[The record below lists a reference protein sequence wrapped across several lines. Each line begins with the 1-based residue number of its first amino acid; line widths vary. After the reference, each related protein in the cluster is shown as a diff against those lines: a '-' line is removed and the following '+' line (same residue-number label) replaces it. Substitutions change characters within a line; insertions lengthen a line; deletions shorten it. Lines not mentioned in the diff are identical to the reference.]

1 MIETYSNI
9 LKKYWGY
16 NSFRGIQLDI
26 IDSVC
31 HGRDTLGLM
40 PTGGGKSI
48 TFQVPALAMQ
58 GVCLVVSP
66 LIALMKDQ
74 VANLRK
80 RHIPAAA
87 ITSDMG
93 RYEIVSTLDNAIF
106 GGIKILY
113 VSPERLSSE
122 LFLTKLSK
130 IDVSLIT
137 IDEAHCITQWGYD
150 FRPSYLGIAE
160 IRKLKPDAPILALTA
175 TATEDVVD
183 DIQLQLGF
191 REPNVF
197 RMSFRRENLAY
208 IVRPTDHKETELLH
222 ILKHTEGSSIVYV
235 RTRDDSSAI
244 AHYLSNNGVPATYY
258 HAGLSA
264 YDKDTRQRE
273 WQKDKVR
280 VIVATNAFGMGIDK
294 PNVRLVIHLLCPD
307 SLEAYFQEAGRAGR
321 DGDKSYAILLFGK
334 KDIVTLRR
342 HFTDRFPKKDVVRQV
357 YEHLACFFQLG
368 VGSGL
373 NAMFNFDIDKFCH
386 NFHYFPTTITAS
398 LEILNLSGYLDYSF
412 DNRQMSRI
420 IFLTGRDN
428 LYLLH
433 GNSLTTESV
442 IEELLRLY
450 GGLFTSL
457 VPIDEALIAQYC
469 NIGKADV
476 QGILISLSQR
486 GIIRYIPPQNFPYIR
501 FVRPRV
507 DKEGIIIPQNAYD
520 QRFYKH
526 QSREQAV
533 EGYLLSTQRC
543 RSQYLLNYFGEDN
556 SEPCH
561 QCDICLGYHRA

>member
-1 MIETYSNI
+1 MRETYSSI

-16 NSFRGIQLDI
+16 DSFRGIQQDI

-48 TFQVPALAMQ
+48 TFQVPALAMD
-58 GVCLVVSP
+58 GMCLVVSP

-74 VANLRK
+74 VASLRK
-80 RHIPAAA
+80 RHISAAS
-87 ITSDMG
+87 ITSDMS
-93 RYEIVSTLDNAIF
+93 RYDIVSTLDSAIF

-122 LFLTKLSK
+122 LFLNKLAK
-130 IDVSLIT
+130 IDVSFIT

-150 FRPSYLGIAE
+150 FRPSYLAISE
-160 IRKLKPDAPILALTA
+160 VRKLKPDSPVLALTA
-175 TATEDVVD
+175 TATEDVIE
-183 DIQLQLGF
+183 DIQCQLGF

-208 IVRPTDHKETELLH
+208 IVRSTDHKESELLH
-222 ILKHTEGSSIVYV
+222 ILQHTEGSSIIYV
-235 RTRDDSSAI
+235 RTRNDSSTI
-244 AHYLSNNGVPATYY
+244 AHFLSNSGVSATYY

-264 YDKDTRQRE
+264 YDKDFRQRE

-280 VIVATNAFGMGIDK
+280 VMVATNAFGMGIDK
-294 PNVRLVIHLLCPD
+294 PNVRLVIHLICPD

-321 DGDKSYAILLFGK
+321 DGNKSYAVLLFSK
-334 KDIVTLRR
+334 NDIMILRH
-342 HFTDRFPKKDVVRQV
+342 HFKDRFPKKEVVRQV
-357 YEHLACFFQLG
+357 YEHLACFFQVG
-368 VGSGL
+368 VGSGI
-373 NAMFNFDIDKFCH
+373 NVSFNFDMDKFCH
-386 NFHYFPTTITAS
+386 NFRYFPTTVTAS
-398 LEILNLSGYLDYSF
+398 LEILSLSGYLDYSF

-420 IFLTGRDN
+420 IFLMDRDN

-433 GNSLTTESV
+433 SASPSTDSV

-457 VPIDEALIAQYC
+457 VPIDEGLIAQC
-469 NIGKADV
+469 CGISKPEV
-476 QGILISLSQR
+476 QAILINLSHR
-486 GIIRYIPPQNFPYIR
+486 GIIRYIPPQNTPY
-501 FVRPRV
+501 VRYVLPRV
-507 DKEGIIIPQNAYD
+507 DKESIIIPASAYD
-520 QRFYKH
+520 QRLSKH
-526 QSREQAV
+526 QTRELAV
-533 EGYLLSTQRC
+533 EGYLLSTHCC
-543 RSQYLLNYFGEDN
+543 RSQYLLGYFGETD

-561 QCDICLGYHRA
+561 QCDVCLSHNKA